1 MKYYST
7 KNPNSEY
14 SFAES
19 VISGLAP
26 DGGLFLP
33 KEIPS
38 FKNEVDELAKLSF
51 HERTCRILKPFV
63 SENISESALSAL
75 VEDVF
80 NFPVITRTFD
90 DSYSILELFHG
101 PTHAFKDFG
110 ARFLARTLSHLLRS
124 LNKKC
129 VILVATSG
137 DTGSAVANAF
147 YGIEGIQVVLLYPK
161 GKVSFIQEQQLTT
174 FDKNITA
181 FEIEGVF
188 DDCQRLV
195 KSAFMDADLMEQ
207 YYFTSANSINI
218 ARLLPQSI
226 YYIESYLE
234 LYKKFDNIG
243 FTVPSGN
250 LGNISAGLLARQI
263 LGLDS
268 KYTAALNNNIIFH
281 EFMQAGSAEPRPS
294 IETLSNAMDVGN
306 PSNLERIIS
315 LFPNHSDLTSFISTF
330 TFSDEETLEGIRE
343 FYSKYN
349 YIIDPHTSVGYL
361 GAKKAIEL
369 NPKSHQIIL
378 STAHPAKFLNVIE
391 DALNI
396 SPEIPENL
404 QAVLKKEKK
413 VVESGNGYS
422 EFKEKLLQT
431 VTH

>member
-1 MKYYST
+1 MS
-7 KNPNSEY
+7 
-14 SFAES
+14 
-19 VISGLAP
+19 
-26 DGGLFLP
+26 
-33 KEIPS
+33 
-38 FKNEVDELAKLSF
+38 
-51 HERTCRILKPFV
+51 
-63 SENISESALSAL
+63 
-75 VEDVF
+75 
-80 NFPVITRTFD
+80 
-90 DSYSILELFHG
+90 
-101 PTHAFKDFG
+101 
-110 ARFLARTLSHLLRS
+110 
-124 LNKKC
+124 
-129 VILVATSG
+129 
-137 DTGSAVANAF
+137 
-147 YGIEGIQVVLLYPK
+147 
-161 GKVSFIQEQQLTT
+161 
-174 FDKNITA
+174 
-181 FEIEGVF
+181 
-188 DDCQRLV
+188 
-195 KSAFMDADLMEQ
+195 
-207 YYFTSANSINI
+207 
-218 ARLLPQSI
+218 
-226 YYIESYLE
+226 
-234 LYKKFDNIG
+234 
-243 FTVPSGN
+243 
-250 LGNISAGLLARQI
+250 RQI

-369 NPKSHQIIL
+369 NPNSHQIIL